1 MEMLYNFQE
10 CLNELTASD
19 SFELQ
24 SHTHAFG
31 QTDYYIPYMMND
43 ALECYF
49 ILENAQMKGTFLPD
63 AINEIQLVTTEES
76 PALVIRQNDENVC
89 TLWFETVQKKLQ
101 YYRYHEIGHFWV
113 EGQEHWR
120 RLVYIIGTI
129 YDKYHYIG
137 NSSCNALEQELLP
150 LMEFAP
156 FRYWSPIHESLD
168 DIYPDTMEG
177 IETMKALCKEA
188 NDHSYLRL
196 LKIYERLP
204 LLFVRKYLTKALNSP
219 KRAALYEL
227 IFKKVNEASLSYPDR
242 DYGESLNQHIHN
254 KRTELTKELLAKGFT
269 GTYPLFHK
277 ENTQILVMEE
287 HPFTILE
294 WDHFKF
300 RMNLMVSNTD
310 KPYRSLNAGFFDS
323 TGSSSAIYKYD

>member
-1 MEMLYNFQE
+1 
-10 CLNELTASD
+10 
-19 SFELQ
+19 
-24 SHTHAFG
+24 
-31 QTDYYIPYMMND
+31 
-43 ALECYF
+43 
-49 ILENAQMKGTFLPD
+49 
-63 AINEIQLVTTEES
+63 
-76 PALVIRQNDENVC
+76 
-89 TLWFETVQKKLQ
+89 
-101 YYRYHEIGHFWV
+101 
-113 EGQEHWR
+113 
-120 RLVYIIGTI
+120 
-129 YDKYHYIG
+129 
-137 NSSCNALEQELLP
+137 
-150 LMEFAP
+150 MEFAP

-177 IETMKALCKEA
+177 FETMKALCQEA
-188 NDHSYLRL
+188 NADSYLRL

-310 KPYRSLNAGFFDS
+310 KPYRSLNAGLFDS
-323 TGSSSAIYKYD
+323 TGSSSAN

>member
-1 MEMLYNFQE
+1 MEMLYNFE
-10 CLNELTASD
+10 KCLNELVDAD
-19 SFELQ
+19 SLELQ
-24 SHTHAFG
+24 SHTHASG

-63 AINEIQLVTTEES
+63 AKSQVQLITDTDT
-76 PALVIRQNDENVC
+76 PALVIRQNEENVC

-113 EGQEHWR
+113 KGQEHWR

-137 NSSCNALEQELLP
+137 NFTCNALEQELLL

-156 FRYWSPIHESLD
+156 FRYWSPIHESPD

-177 IETMKALCKEA
+177 IESMKALCKEA
-188 NDHSYLRL
+188 NDSSYLRL

-204 LLFVRKYLTKALNSP
+204 LPFVRKYLTKALNSP

-227 IFKKVNEASLSYPDR
+227 IFKKVNEASLSYPER
-242 DYGESLNQHIHN
+242 DYGASLNQQIRD
-254 KRTELTKELLAKGFT
+254 KRKKLTEELLAEGFT
-269 GTYPLFHK
+269 GSYPLFHR

-300 RMNLMVSNTD
+300 GMKLMVSKTS
-310 KPYRSLNAGFFDS
+310 KPCSSLNTGFFDGKGNYS
-323 TGSSSAIYKYD
+323 RIYKYD